1 MKTAIF
7 LSYKGLG
14 SNLLHLSYCHQI
26 SKKFGP
32 LKLITLNN
40 KINQIL
46 KFDHHFDEVIYLD
59 NYYKKTTDIFKLA
72 GFFNKLKLDQIFIFY
87 PSARYFLA
95 SKIAGIKKIHHYPLF
110 IKNKLHLIEA
120 AKKFTERVINI
131 SQCPTET
138 KIYVDKENLGINK
151 NNNFKSIILGIGSSG
166 PTTKWGYEK
175 YINLINYLNERYNLN
190 FYLLCGSNETDGANK
205 IIYSVNKKN
214 VTSLSNKNIEEV
226 LHYINICDLY
236 IGNDSFGHHISSQ
249 LGKPSFI
256 LLLDTPKAYSDYSK
270 NQIQIVP
277 SGYDINQISH
287 DTNANPNLISVEMI
301 LQKIQNFI

>member
-59 NYYKKTTDIFKLA
+59 SYYKKTADIFKLA
-72 GFFNKLKLDQIFIFY
+72 SFFKKLKLDQIFIFY

-110 IKNKLHLIEA
+110 RKNKLHLVEA
-120 AKKFTERVINI
+120 AKKFTERAINI

-138 KIYVDKENLGINK
+138 KILVDKQNLGINK

-175 YINLINYLNERYNLN
+175 YISLINHLNERYNLN

-205 IIYSVNKKN
+205 IINSVNKKN

-256 LLLDTPKAYSDYSK
+256 LLLDTPRAYSDYSK
-270 NQIQIVP
+270 NQIQIIP
-277 SGYDINQISH
+277 KGYDINKISH
-287 DTNANPNLISVEMI
+287 DTKVNPNLISVEMI
-301 LQKIQNFI
+301 LLKIQNFI

>member
-46 KFDHHFDEVIYLD
+46 KFDHHFDEVIYID

-110 IKNKLHLIEA
+110 IKNKLHLVEA

-256 LLLDTPKAYSDYSK
+256 LLLDTPRAYSDYSK
-270 NQIQIVP
+270 NQIQILP
-277 SGYDINQISH
+277 KGYDINKISH
-287 DTNANPNLISVEMI
+287 DVKVNPNLITLEMI
-301 LQKIQNFI
+301 IKNIKKFI

>member
-32 LKLITLNN
+32 SKLITLNN

-46 KFDHHFDEVIYLD
+46 KFDPHFDEVIYLD
-59 NYYKKTTDIFKLA
+59 SYYKKTADIFKLA
-72 GFFNKLKLDQIFIFY
+72 GFFKKLKLDQIFIFY

-110 IKNKLHLIEA
+110 RKNKLHLVEA
-120 AKKFTERVINI
+120 AKKFTERAINI

-138 KIYVDKENLGINK
+138 KIHVDKQNLGIKK

-175 YINLINYLNERYNLN
+175 YVSLINHLNERYNLN

-205 IIYSVNKKN
+205 IINSVNKKN

-256 LLLDTPKAYSDYSK
+256 LLLDTPRAYSDYSK
-270 NQIQIVP
+270 NQIQIIP
-277 SGYDINQISH
+277 KGYDINKISH
-287 DTNANPNLISVEMI
+287 DTKVNPNLISVEMI

>member
-59 NYYKKTTDIFKLA
+59 SYYKKTADIFKLA
-72 GFFNKLKLDQIFIFY
+72 SFFKKLKLDQIFIFY

-110 IKNKLHLIEA
+110 RKNKLHLVEA

-138 KIYVDKENLGINK
+138 KIHVDKQNLGIKK

-175 YINLINYLNERYNLN
+175 YISLINHLNERYNLN

-205 IIYSVNKKN
+205 IINSVNKKN
-214 VTSLSNKNIEEV
+214 VTSLSNKDIEEV

-256 LLLDTPKAYSDYSK
+256 LLLDTPRAYSDYSK
-270 NQIQIVP
+270 NQIQIIP
-277 SGYDINQISH
+277 KGYDINKISH
-287 DTNANPNLISVEMI
+287 DTKVNPNSISVEMI
-301 LQKIQNFI
+301 LLKIQNFI

>member
-59 NYYKKTTDIFKLA
+59 SYYKKTADIFKLA
-72 GFFNKLKLDQIFIFY
+72 GFFKKLKLDQLFIFY

-110 IKNKLHLIEA
+110 RKNKLHLVEA
-120 AKKFTERVINI
+120 AKKFTERAINI

-138 KIYVDKENLGINK
+138 KIHVDKQNLGIKK
-151 NNNFKSIILGIGSSG
+151 NNNYKSIILGIGSSG

-175 YINLINYLNERYNLN
+175 YISLINHLNERYNLN
-190 FYLLCGSNETDGANK
+190 FFLLCGSNETDGANK
-205 IIYSVNKKN
+205 IINSVNKKN

-256 LLLDTPKAYSDYSK
+256 LLLDTPRAYSDYSK
-270 NQIQIVP
+270 NQIQIIP
-277 SGYDINQISH
+277 KGYDINKISH
-287 DTNANPNLISVEMI
+287 DTKVNPNLISVEMI

>member
-59 NYYKKTTDIFKLA
+59 SYYKKTADIFKLA
-72 GFFNKLKLDQIFIFY
+72 GFFKKLKLDQIFIFY

-110 IKNKLHLIEA
+110 RKNKLHLVET
-120 AKKFTERVINI
+120 AKKFTERAINI

-138 KIYVDKENLGINK
+138 KIHVDKQNLGIKK

-175 YINLINYLNERYNLN
+175 YISLINHLNERYNLN

-205 IIYSVNKKN
+205 IINSVNKKN
-214 VTSLSNKNIEEV
+214 VTSLSNKDIEEV

-256 LLLDTPKAYSDYSK
+256 LLLDTPRAYSDYSK
-270 NQIQIVP
+270 NQIQIIP
-277 SGYDINQISH
+277 KGYDINKITH
-287 DTNANPNLISVEMI
+287 DTKVNPNLISVEMI
-301 LQKIQNFI
+301 LLKIQNFI

>member
-59 NYYKKTTDIFKLA
+59 SYYKKTIDIFKLA
-72 GFFNKLKLDQIFIFY
+72 GFFKKLKLDQIFIFY

-110 IKNKLHLIEA
+110 RKNKLHLVET

-138 KIYVDKENLGINK
+138 KIHVDKQNLGIKK

-175 YINLINYLNERYNLN
+175 YISLINHLNERYNLN
-190 FYLLCGSNETDGANK
+190 FYLLCGNNETDGANK
-205 IIYSVNKKN
+205 IINSVNKKN
-214 VTSLSNKNIEEV
+214 VTSLSNKDIEEV

-256 LLLDTPKAYSDYSK
+256 LLLDTPRAYSDYSK
-270 NQIQIVP
+270 NQIQIIP
-277 SGYDINQISH
+277 KGYDINKISH
-287 DTNANPNLISVEMI
+287 DTKVNPNLISVEMI
-301 LQKIQNFI
+301 FLKIQNFI

>member
-59 NYYKKTTDIFKLA
+59 SYYKKTADIFKLA
-72 GFFNKLKLDQIFIFY
+72 GFFKKLKLDQIFIFY

-110 IKNKLHLIEA
+110 RKNKLHLVET

-138 KIYVDKENLGINK
+138 KIHVDKQNLGIKK
-151 NNNFKSIILGIGSSG
+151 NNNYKSIILGIGSSG

-175 YINLINYLNERYNLN
+175 YISLINHLNERYNLN

-205 IIYSVNKKN
+205 IINSVNKKN

-256 LLLDTPKAYSDYSK
+256 LLLDTPRAYSDYSK
-270 NQIQIVP
+270 NQIQIIP
-277 SGYDINQISH
+277 KGYDINKISH
-287 DTNANPNLISVEMI
+287 DTKVNPNLISVEMI
-301 LQKIQNFI
+301 LLKIQNFI

>member
-59 NYYKKTTDIFKLA
+59 SYYKKTADIFKLA
-72 GFFNKLKLDQIFIFY
+72 SFFKKLKLDQIFIFY

-110 IKNKLHLIEA
+110 RKNKLHLVET

-138 KIYVDKENLGINK
+138 KIQVDKQNLGINK
-151 NNNFKSIILGIGSSG
+151 NNNYKSIILGIGSSG

-175 YINLINYLNERYNLN
+175 YISLINHLNERYNLN

-205 IIYSVNKKN
+205 IINSVNKKN
-214 VTSLSNKNIEEV
+214 VTSLSNKDIEEV

-256 LLLDTPKAYSDYSK
+256 LLLDTPRAYSDYSK
-270 NQIQIVP
+270 NQIQIIP
-277 SGYDINQISH
+277 KGYDINKISH
-287 DTNANPNLISVEMI
+287 DTKVNPNLISVEMI
-301 LQKIQNFI
+301 LLKIQNFI

>member
-59 NYYKKTTDIFKLA
+59 SYYKKTTDIFKLA
-72 GFFNKLKLDQIFIFY
+72 GFFKKLKLDQIFIFY

-110 IKNKLHLIEA
+110 RKNKLHLVET

-138 KIYVDKENLGINK
+138 KILVDKQNLGINK

-175 YINLINYLNERYNLN
+175 YISLINHLNERYNLN

-205 IIYSVNKKN
+205 IINSVNKKN

-256 LLLDTPKAYSDYSK
+256 LLLDTPRAYSDYSK
-270 NQIQIVP
+270 NQIQIIP
-277 SGYDINQISH
+277 KGYDINKITH
-287 DTNANPNLISVEMI
+287 DTKVNPNLISVEMI

>member
-59 NYYKKTTDIFKLA
+59 SYYKKTADIFKLA
-72 GFFNKLKLDQIFIFY
+72 GFFKKLKLDQIFIFY

-110 IKNKLHLIEA
+110 RKNKLHLVET

-138 KIYVDKENLGINK
+138 KIHVDKQNLGIKK

-175 YINLINYLNERYNLN
+175 YISLINHLNERYNLN

-205 IIYSVNKKN
+205 IINSVNKKN

-256 LLLDTPKAYSDYSK
+256 LLLDTPRAYSDYSK
-270 NQIQIVP
+270 NQIQIIP
-277 SGYDINQISH
+277 KGYDINKISH
-287 DTNANPNLISVEMI
+287 DTKVNPNLISVEMI
-301 LQKIQNFI
+301 LLKIQNFI

>member
-59 NYYKKTTDIFKLA
+59 SYYKKTADIFKLA
-72 GFFNKLKLDQIFIFY
+72 SFFKKLKLDQIFIFY

-110 IKNKLHLIEA
+110 RKNKLHLVET

-138 KIYVDKENLGINK
+138 KIHVDKQNLGIKK

-175 YINLINYLNERYNLN
+175 YTSLINHLNERYNLN

-205 IIYSVNKKN
+205 IINSVNKKN
-214 VTSLSNKNIEEV
+214 VTSLSNKNIEEI

-256 LLLDTPKAYSDYSK
+256 LLLDTPRAYSDYSK
-270 NQIQIVP
+270 NQIQILP
-277 SGYDINQISH
+277 KGYDINKISH
-287 DTNANPNLISVEMI
+287 DVKVNPNLITLEMI
-301 LQKIQNFI
+301 IKNIKKFI

>member
-59 NYYKKTTDIFKLA
+59 SYYKKTADIFKLA
-72 GFFNKLKLDQIFIFY
+72 GFFKKLKLDQIFIFY

-110 IKNKLHLIEA
+110 RKNKLHLVET

-138 KIYVDKENLGINK
+138 KILVDKQNLGINK

-175 YINLINYLNERYNLN
+175 YISLINHLNERYNLN

-205 IIYSVNKKN
+205 IINSVNKKN

-256 LLLDTPKAYSDYSK
+256 LLLDTPRAYSDYSK
-270 NQIQIVP
+270 NQIQIIP
-277 SGYDINQISH
+277 KGYDINKISH
-287 DTNANPNLISVEMI
+287 DTKVNPNSISVEMI
-301 LQKIQNFI
+301 LLKIQNFI

>member
-59 NYYKKTTDIFKLA
+59 SYYKKTTDIFKLA

-110 IKNKLHLIEA
+110 RKNKLHLVEA
-120 AKKFTERVINI
+120 AKKFTERAINI

-138 KIYVDKENLGINK
+138 KILVDKQNLGINK

-205 IIYSVNKKN
+205 IINSVNKKN

-256 LLLDTPKAYSDYSK
+256 LLLDTPRAYSDYSK
-270 NQIQIVP
+270 NQIQIIP
-277 SGYDINQISH
+277 KGYDINKITH
-287 DTNANPNLISVEMI
+287 DTKVNPNLISLEMI
-301 LQKIQNFI
+301 LLKIQNFI

>member
-59 NYYKKTTDIFKLA
+59 SYYKKTADIFKLA
-72 GFFNKLKLDQIFIFY
+72 GFFKKLKLDQIFIFY

-110 IKNKLHLIEA
+110 RKNKLHLVET

-138 KIYVDKENLGINK
+138 KIHVDKQNLGIKK

-175 YINLINYLNERYNLN
+175 YISLINHLNERYNLN

-205 IIYSVNKKN
+205 IINSVNKKN
-214 VTSLSNKNIEEV
+214 VTSLSNKDIEEV

-256 LLLDTPKAYSDYSK
+256 LLLDTPRAYSDYSK
-270 NQIQIVP
+270 NQIQIIP
-277 SGYDINQISH
+277 KGYDINKISH
-287 DTNANPNLISVEMI
+287 DTKVNPNLITLEMI
-301 LQKIQNFI
+301 IKNIKKFI

>member
-59 NYYKKTTDIFKLA
+59 SYYKKTADIFKLA
-72 GFFNKLKLDQIFIFY
+72 GFFKKLKLDQIFIFY

-110 IKNKLHLIEA
+110 RKNKLHLVET

-138 KIYVDKENLGINK
+138 KIHVDKQNLGIKK

-175 YINLINYLNERYNLN
+175 YISLINHLNERYNLN

-205 IIYSVNKKN
+205 IINSVNKKN
-214 VTSLSNKNIEEV
+214 VTSLSNKDIEEV

-256 LLLDTPKAYSDYSK
+256 LLLDTPRAYSDYSK
-270 NQIQIVP
+270 NQIQIIP
-277 SGYDINQISH
+277 KGYDINKITH
-287 DTNANPNLISVEMI
+287 DTKVNPNLISVEMI
-301 LQKIQNFI
+301 LLKIQNFI

>member
-32 LKLITLNN
+32 SKLITLNN

-46 KFDHHFDEVIYLD
+46 KFDPHFDEVIYLD
-59 NYYKKTTDIFKLA
+59 SYYKKTADIFKLA
-72 GFFNKLKLDQIFIFY
+72 GFFKKLKLDQIFIFY

-110 IKNKLHLIEA
+110 KKNKLHLVEA

-138 KIYVDKENLGINK
+138 KIHVDKQNLGINK

-175 YINLINYLNERYNLN
+175 YISLINYLNERYNLN

-214 VTSLSNKNIEEV
+214 VISLSNKNIEEV

-256 LLLDTPKAYSDYSK
+256 ILLDTPKAYSDYSK

-277 SGYDINQISH
+277 SGYEINQISH

>member
-1 MKTAIF
+1 MKTGIF

-59 NYYKKTTDIFKLA
+59 SYYKKTADIFKLA
-72 GFFNKLKLDQIFIFY
+72 SFFKKLKLDQIFIFY

-110 IKNKLHLIEA
+110 RKNKLHLVET

-138 KIYVDKENLGINK
+138 KIHVDKQNLGIKK

-175 YINLINYLNERYNLN
+175 YISLINHLNERYNLN

-205 IIYSVNKKN
+205 IINSVNKKN
-214 VTSLSNKNIEEV
+214 VTSLSNKDIEEV

-256 LLLDTPKAYSDYSK
+256 LLLDTPRAYSDYSK
-270 NQIQIVP
+270 NQIQIIP
-277 SGYDINQISH
+277 KGYDINKITH
-287 DTNANPNLISVEMI
+287 DTKVNPNLISVKMI
-301 LQKIQNFI
+301 LLKIQNFI

>member
-110 IKNKLHLIEA
+110 RKNKLHLVEA

>member
-26 SKKFGP
+26 SKKFGL

-46 KFDHHFDEVIYLD
+46 KFDPHFDEVIYLD

-72 GFFNKLKLDQIFIFY
+72 SFFKKLELDQIFIFY

-110 IKNKLHLIEA
+110 KKNKLHLVEA

-138 KIYVDKENLGINK
+138 KIHVDKQNLGIKK
-151 NNNFKSIILGIGSSG
+151 NNNYKSIILGIGSSG

-175 YINLINYLNERYNLN
+175 YISLINHLNERYNLN

-205 IIYSVNKKN
+205 IINSVNKKN
-214 VTSLSNKNIEEV
+214 VTSLSNKDIEEV

-256 LLLDTPKAYSDYSK
+256 LLLDTPRAYSDYSK
-270 NQIQIVP
+270 NQIQIIP
-277 SGYDINQISH
+277 KGYDINKITH
-287 DTNANPNLISVEMI
+287 DTKVNPNLISVEMI
-301 LQKIQNFI
+301 LLKIQNFI

>member
-7 LSYKGLG
+7 LSYIGLG

-59 NYYKKTTDIFKLA
+59 SYYKKTADIFKLA
-72 GFFNKLKLDQIFIFY
+72 GFFKKLKLDQIFIFY

-110 IKNKLHLIEA
+110 RKNKLHLVEA
-120 AKKFTERVINI
+120 AKKFTERAINI

-138 KIYVDKENLGINK
+138 KILVDKQNLGINK

-175 YINLINYLNERYNLN
+175 YISLINHLNERYNLN

-205 IIYSVNKKN
+205 IINSVNKKN

-256 LLLDTPKAYSDYSK
+256 LLLDTPRAYSDYSK
-270 NQIQIVP
+270 NQIQILP
-277 SGYDINQISH
+277 KGYDINKISH
-287 DTNANPNLISVEMI
+287 DVKVNPNLITLEMI
-301 LQKIQNFI
+301 IKNIKKFI

>member
-59 NYYKKTTDIFKLA
+59 SYYKKTADIFKLA
-72 GFFNKLKLDQIFIFY
+72 GFFKKLKLDQIFIFY

-110 IKNKLHLIEA
+110 RKNKLHLVET

-138 KIYVDKENLGINK
+138 KIHVDKQNLGIKK

-175 YINLINYLNERYNLN
+175 YISLINHLNERYNLN

-205 IIYSVNKKN
+205 IINSVNKKN

-256 LLLDTPKAYSDYSK
+256 ILLDTPRAYSDYSK
-270 NQIQIVP
+270 NQIQIIP
-277 SGYDINQISH
+277 KGYDINKITH
-287 DTNANPNLISVEMI
+287 DTKVNPNLISVEMI
-301 LQKIQNFI
+301 LLKIQNFI

>member
-59 NYYKKTTDIFKLA
+59 SYYKKTIDIFKLA
-72 GFFNKLKLDQIFIFY
+72 GFFKKLKLDQIFIFY

-110 IKNKLHLIEA
+110 RKNELHLVES

-138 KIYVDKENLGINK
+138 KIHVDKQNLGIKK

-175 YINLINYLNERYNLN
+175 YISLINHLNERYNLN
-190 FYLLCGSNETDGANK
+190 FYLLCGNNETDGANK
-205 IIYSVNKKN
+205 IINSVNKKN
-214 VTSLSNKNIEEV
+214 VTSLSNKDIEEV

-256 LLLDTPKAYSDYSK
+256 LLLDTPRAYSDYSK
-270 NQIQIVP
+270 NQIQIIP
-277 SGYDINQISH
+277 KGYDINKISH
-287 DTNANPNLISVEMI
+287 DTKVNPNLISVEMI
-301 LQKIQNFI
+301 FLKIQNFI

>member
-110 IKNKLHLIEA
+110 KKNKLHLVEA

-138 KIYVDKENLGINK
+138 KIHVDKQNLGIKK

-175 YINLINYLNERYNLN
+175 YISLINHLNERYNLN
-190 FYLLCGSNETDGANK
+190 FFLLCGSNETDGANK
-205 IIYSVNKKN
+205 IINSVNKKN

-256 LLLDTPKAYSDYSK
+256 LLLDTPRAYSDYSK
-270 NQIQIVP
+270 NQIQIIP
-277 SGYDINQISH
+277 KGYDINKISH
-287 DTNANPNLISVEMI
+287 DTKVNPNLISVEMI

>member
-59 NYYKKTTDIFKLA
+59 SYYKKTADIFKLA
-72 GFFNKLKLDQIFIFY
+72 GFFKKLKLDQLFIFY

-110 IKNKLHLIEA
+110 RKNKLHLVEA
-120 AKKFTERVINI
+120 AKKFTERAINI

-138 KIYVDKENLGINK
+138 KILVDKQNLGINK

-175 YINLINYLNERYNLN
+175 YISLINHLNERYNLN

-205 IIYSVNKKN
+205 IINSVNKKN

-256 LLLDTPKAYSDYSK
+256 LLLDTPRAYSDYSK
-270 NQIQIVP
+270 NQIQIIP
-277 SGYDINQISH
+277 KGYDINKISH
-287 DTNANPNLISVEMI
+287 DVKVNPNLITLEMI
-301 LQKIQNFI
+301 IKNIKKFI

>member
-59 NYYKKTTDIFKLA
+59 SYYKKTADIFKLA
-72 GFFNKLKLDQIFIFY
+72 SFFKKLKLDQIFIFY

-110 IKNKLHLIEA
+110 RKNKLHLVET

-138 KIYVDKENLGINK
+138 KIHVDKQNLGIKK

-175 YINLINYLNERYNLN
+175 YISLINHLNERYNLN

-205 IIYSVNKKN
+205 IINSVNKKN
-214 VTSLSNKNIEEV
+214 VTSLSNKDIEEV

-256 LLLDTPKAYSDYSK
+256 LLLDTPRAYSDYSK
-270 NQIQIVP
+270 NQIQIIP
-277 SGYDINQISH
+277 KGYDINKITH
-287 DTNANPNLISVEMI
+287 DTKVNPNLISVEMI
-301 LQKIQNFI
+301 LLKIQNFI

>member
-59 NYYKKTTDIFKLA
+59 SYYKKTADIFKLA
-72 GFFNKLKLDQIFIFY
+72 GFFKKLKLDQLFIFY

-110 IKNKLHLIEA
+110 RKNKLHLVEA

-138 KIYVDKENLGINK
+138 KILVDKQNLGINK

-175 YINLINYLNERYNLN
+175 YIGLINHLNERYNLN

-205 IIYSVNKKN
+205 IINSVNKKN

-256 LLLDTPKAYSDYSK
+256 LLLDTPRAYSDYSK
-270 NQIQIVP
+270 NQIQILP
-277 SGYDINQISH
+277 KGYDINKISH
-287 DTNANPNLISVEMI
+287 DVKVNPNLITLEMI
-301 LQKIQNFI
+301 IKNIKKFI

>member
-59 NYYKKTTDIFKLA
+59 NYYKKTADIFKLA
-72 GFFNKLKLDQIFIFY
+72 GFFKKLKLDQIFIFY

-110 IKNKLHLIEA
+110 RKNKLHLVET

-138 KIYVDKENLGINK
+138 KIHVDKQNLGIKK
-151 NNNFKSIILGIGSSG
+151 NNNYKSIILGIGSSG

-175 YINLINYLNERYNLN
+175 YISLINHLNERYNLN

-205 IIYSVNKKN
+205 IINSVNKKN

-256 LLLDTPKAYSDYSK
+256 LLLDTPRAYSDYSK
-270 NQIQIVP
+270 NQIQIIP
-277 SGYDINQISH
+277 KGYDINKISH
-287 DTNANPNLISVEMI
+287 DTKVNPNLISVEMI

>member
-32 LKLITLNN
+32 SKLITLNN

-46 KFDHHFDEVIYLD
+46 KFDPHFDEVIYLD
-59 NYYKKTTDIFKLA
+59 SYYKKTADIFKLA
-72 GFFNKLKLDQIFIFY
+72 GFFKKLKLDQIFIFY

-110 IKNKLHLIEA
+110 KKNKLHLVEA

-138 KIYVDKENLGINK
+138 KIHVDKQNLGINK

-175 YINLINYLNERYNLN
+175 YISLINYLNERYNLN

-214 VTSLSNKNIEEV
+214 IISLSNKNIEEV

>member
-32 LKLITLNN
+32 SKLITLNN

-59 NYYKKTTDIFKLA
+59 SYYKKTADIFKLA
-72 GFFNKLKLDQIFIFY
+72 GFFKKLKLDQIFIFY

-110 IKNKLHLIEA
+110 RKNKLHLVEA

-175 YINLINYLNERYNLN
+175 YISLINYLNERYNLN
-190 FYLLCGSNETDGANK
+190 FYLLCGSNETEGANK

-214 VTSLSNKNIEEV
+214 VISLSNKNIEEV

>member
-59 NYYKKTTDIFKLA
+59 SYYKKTADIFKLA
-72 GFFNKLKLDQIFIFY
+72 GFFKKLKLDQIFIFY

-110 IKNKLHLIEA
+110 RKNKLHLVEA
-120 AKKFTERVINI
+120 AKKFTERAINI

-138 KIYVDKENLGINK
+138 KILVDKQNLGINK

-175 YINLINYLNERYNLN
+175 YISLINHLNERYNLN

-205 IIYSVNKKN
+205 IINSVNKKN

-256 LLLDTPKAYSDYSK
+256 LLLDTPRAYSDYSK
-270 NQIQIVP
+270 NQIQILP
-277 SGYDINQISH
+277 KGYDINKISH
-287 DTNANPNLISVEMI
+287 DVKVNPNLITLEMI
-301 LQKIQNFI
+301 IKNIKKFI

>member
-59 NYYKKTTDIFKLA
+59 SYYKKTADIFKLA
-72 GFFNKLKLDQIFIFY
+72 GFFKKLKLDQIFIFY

-110 IKNKLHLIEA
+110 RKNKLHLVET

-138 KIYVDKENLGINK
+138 KIHVDKQNLGIKK

-175 YINLINYLNERYNLN
+175 YISLINHLNERYNLN

-205 IIYSVNKKN
+205 IINSVNKKN

-256 LLLDTPKAYSDYSK
+256 LLLDTPRAYSDYSK
-270 NQIQIVP
+270 NQIQIIP
-277 SGYDINQISH
+277 KGYDINKISH
-287 DTNANPNLISVEMI
+287 DMKVNPNLITLEMI
-301 LQKIQNFI
+301 IKNIKNFI

>member
-7 LSYKGLG
+7 LSYIGLG

-59 NYYKKTTDIFKLA
+59 SYYKKTTDIFKLA
-72 GFFNKLKLDQIFIFY
+72 IFFKKLKLDQIFIFY

-110 IKNKLHLIEA
+110 RKNKLHLVEA
-120 AKKFTERVINI
+120 AKKFTERAINI

-138 KIYVDKENLGINK
+138 KILVDKQNLGINK

-175 YINLINYLNERYNLN
+175 YISLINHLNERYNLN

-205 IIYSVNKKN
+205 IINSVNKKN

-256 LLLDTPKAYSDYSK
+256 LLLDTPRAYSDYSK
-270 NQIQIVP
+270 NQIQIIP
-277 SGYDINQISH
+277 KDYDINKISH
-287 DTNANPNLISVEMI
+287 DTKVNPNLITLEMI
-301 LQKIQNFI
+301 IKNIKKFI

>member
-110 IKNKLHLIEA
+110 RKNKLHLVET

-138 KIYVDKENLGINK
+138 KIHVDKQNLGIKK

>member
-59 NYYKKTTDIFKLA
+59 SYYKKTTDIFKLA

-277 SGYDINQISH
+277 SNYDINQISH

>member
-59 NYYKKTTDIFKLA
+59 SYYKKTADIFKLA
-72 GFFNKLKLDQIFIFY
+72 GFFKKLKLDQIFIFY

-110 IKNKLHLIEA
+110 RKNKLHLVET

-138 KIYVDKENLGINK
+138 KIHVDKQNLGIKK

-175 YINLINYLNERYNLN
+175 YISLINHLNERYNLN

-205 IIYSVNKKN
+205 IINSVNKKN

-256 LLLDTPKAYSDYSK
+256 LLLDTPRAYSDYSK
-270 NQIQIVP
+270 NQIQIIP
-277 SGYDINQISH
+277 KGYDINKISH
-287 DTNANPNLISVEMI
+287 DTKVNPNLITLEMI
-301 LQKIQNFI
+301 IKNIKKFI